1 MTSDQFTEIYI
12 KEVVRA
18 GEEILTDKGTL
29 YLSDKIKGFFNPFK
43 NKWYRVQVQDELITF
58 IDFKGTD
65 ELKGKPSPEEEP
77 KEGGQKDDEPKQEE
91 APKKEEQKAKTLSP
105 YDYRGLQ
112 SQVGGLT
119 HDAVLLAIE
128 EHKDSN
134 KRISEETIKES
145 VRKYIRSLKEIQDE
159 EVARFKKEYE
169 MGKSTRL

>member
-1 MTSDQFTEIYI
+1 MENAQFTNIYI

-29 YLSDKIKGFFNPFK
+29 YLSKKIKGFFNPIK
-43 NKWYRVQVQDELITF
+43 GKWYRVQVQDELITF

-65 ELKGKPSPEEEP
+65 ELKGKPSEEEP
-77 KEGGQKDDEPKQEE
+77 KEEPKQED
-91 APKKEEQKAKTLSP
+91 APKEEEQKAKTLSP

-119 HDAVLLAIE
+119 HDAVLIAIQ
-128 EHKDSN
+128 EHKD
-134 KRISEETIKES
+134 KGRAITTERISKT
-145 VRKYIRSLKEIQDE
+145 VRAYIRELKQIQDE
-159 EVARFKKEYE
+159 EVARFKEEYE

>member
-77 KEGGQKDDEPKQEE
+77 KE
-91 APKKEEQKAKTLSP
+91 EEQKAKTLSP

-159 EVARFKKEYE
+159 EVARFKEEYE
-169 MGKSTRL
+169 QGKSKRL